1 MRRETRHDFR
11 RVLFVA
17 FSSTTTDRRRP
28 LSTLHLQHTHA
39 NPPPTSTSRT
49 TSVSSQTKAE
59 RAHRQRFDPT
69 TGVSNKSQNGEG
81 SPGGHKPPNAGVGT
95 PHGSEGTMPRNTQHR
110 RREAPDWRGQ
120 PRRSRNTQ
128 RRGKDIP
135 RRGEQPTTS
144 GNAQHRSWETPRRR
158 GQPRRSRTTQRR
170 DKDTPR
176 RGGQPTT
183 SGNAQHRSWEAPRRR
198 EMPNA
203 GVGTPLT
210 TRAAHH
216 VAERPTQW
224 LGSLRMARAAHDV
237 TRVWDTR
244 RHNGAEPP
252 GGSAPNFIPFY
263 NVPRRSAG
271 EIIYYYNKLT
281 PPLYL

>member
-39 NPPPTSTSRT
+39 NPPPTSTSGT

-95 PHGSEGTMPRNTQHR
+95 PRGSEGTTPRNTQHR

-128 RRGKDIP
+128 RRGMDIP

-198 EMPNA
+198 GQPTTARNA
-203 GVGTPLT
+203 QRRGWDTLDDEGSPPRRGTPNTVVGEPQDGEGSPRRNPRLGHQT
-210 TRAAHH
+210 TQRSRAARRLCS
-216 VAERPTQW
+216 EFY
-224 LGSLRMARAAHDV
+224 SLLQC
-237 TRVWDTR
+237 T
-244 RHNGAEPP
+244 
-252 GGSAPNFIPFY
+252 
-263 NVPRRSAG
+263 
-271 EIIYYYNKLT
+271 
-281 PPLYL
+281 